1 MTKQQL
7 DDALGQIEICELFDD
22 LALDDTKKEEDKKV
36 EEAGQEL
43 DGIDDLIARM
53 EKVTI
58 EK

>member
-1 MTKQQL
+1 
-7 DDALGQIEICELFDD
+7 LFDD

-53 EKVTI
+53 
-58 EK
+58 

>member
-53 EKVTI
+53 QKVTI